1 MKVDLRKIY
10 RFEPVVHEAGAALPT
25 GGNVFYEC
33 VECGFVVSSVPYT
46 PAECECGNLKGNKGE
61 ITVADAEKVKLVKGV
76 LK

>member
-10 RFEPVVHEAGAALPT
+10 RFEAVEHPAGTPLPT

-33 VECGFVVSSVPYT
+33 SSCNVVVSSVPFT
-46 PAECECGNLKGNKGE
+46 PAKCNCGNLEGNKGKVE
-61 ITVADAEKVKLVKGV
+61 IREPDKVKVVHGK